1 MILQAKVQ
9 QLYRLDR
16 LLQEESGTLQ
26 SLQQDKELLEKALGG
41 LRHKLQ
47 INRSNPV
54 EADRYRKQQKLLEK
68 ELSRVRLLLAHNSK
82 KLEETVAEN
91 ARLEQELVILRQKL
105 QASRVSSRSSV
116 PLVPESAT
124 LSTTAALEAELRRVQ
139 QLVGDLQR
147 QRQELS
153 AQVKQLTEKSD
164 TLVQQIRPG
173 PTGVAGAGPIPG
185 LILLIKIRSLV
196 IKGR

>member
-1 MILQAKVQ
+1 M
-9 QLYRLDR
+9 
-16 LLQEESGTLQ
+16 
-26 SLQQDKELLEKALGG
+26 
-41 LRHKLQ
+41 
-47 INRSNPV
+47 
-54 EADRYRKQQKLLEK
+54 
-68 ELSRVRLLLAHNSK
+68 
-82 KLEETVAEN
+82 
-91 ARLEQELVILRQKL
+91 ILRQKL

-116 PLVPESAT
+116 PLAPESAT

-147 QRQELS
+147 QRHELS

-185 LILLIKIRSLV
+185 KASELK
-196 IKGR
+196 KFFYCNN